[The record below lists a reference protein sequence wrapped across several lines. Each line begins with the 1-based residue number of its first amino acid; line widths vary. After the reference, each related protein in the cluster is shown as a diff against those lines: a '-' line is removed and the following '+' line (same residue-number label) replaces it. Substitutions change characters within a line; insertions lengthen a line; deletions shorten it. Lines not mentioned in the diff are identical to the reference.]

1 MKPLHLLN
9 LNLFCFSMRYN
20 AFNLFSYGKLPKQK
34 RPPREPSNKMNK
46 KNTSTTYVYVIF
58 FFFFLYLF
66 TWLPPWQVE
75 VPRPGTEPTPQ
86 LTPEPLQ

>member
-46 KNTSTTYVYVIF
+46 KKHLNHLRICH
-58 FFFFLYLF
+58 FLLLLSLFIYLAA
-66 TWLPPWQVE
+66 PMA
-75 VPRPGTEPTPQ
+75 GGSS
-86 LTPEPLQ
+86 